1 MEGFIKGVKMED
13 KSFAF
18 EMLKE
23 LKTQNRRQH
32 ILIIILIFVI
42 VSMII
47 GFFIYESQFET
58 ITDETQAI
66 ENIDQSD
73 NSSFIQTIN

>member
-1 MEGFIKGVKMED
+1 MED
-13 KSFAF
+13 TSFAF

-23 LKTQNRRQH
+23 LKAQNRRQH

-58 ITDETQAI
+58 ITDETQTI

>member
-1 MEGFIKGVKMED
+1 MED
-13 KSFAF
+13 NNSFAF

-23 LKTQNRRQH
+23 VKAQNRRQH

-58 ITDETQAI
+58 ITDETQTI

>member
-1 MEGFIKGVKMED
+1 MED
-13 KSFAF
+13 NSFAF

-23 LKTQNRRQH
+23 LKAQNRRQH

-42 VSMII
+42 VAMII

-58 ITDETQAI
+58 ITDETQTI
-66 ENIDQSD
+66 EDINQSD

>member
-32 ILIIILIFVI
+32 ILIIILILVI

>member
-1 MEGFIKGVKMED
+1 MGGTMEES
-13 KSFAF
+13 SFAF

-23 LKTQNRRQH
+23 LKAQNRRQH

-58 ITDETQAI
+58 ITDETQTI
-66 ENIDQSD
+66 ENIEQSD

>member
-1 MEGFIKGVKMED
+1 MED
-13 KSFAF
+13 NSFAF

-23 LKTQNRRQH
+23 LKAQNRRQH

-42 VSMII
+42 VAMII

-58 ITDETQAI
+58 ITDETQTI

>member
-1 MEGFIKGVKMED
+1 MED
-13 KSFAF
+13 NSFAF
-18 EMLKE
+18 EILKE
-23 LKTQNRRQH
+23 LKAQNRRQH

-42 VSMII
+42 VAMII

-58 ITDETQAI
+58 ITDETQTI

>member
-13 KSFAF
+13 TSFAL

-58 ITDETQAI
+58 VTDEMT
-66 ENIDQSD
+66 IDQMQTNTN
-73 NSSFIQTIN
+73 NSSMIGEIN

>member
-1 MEGFIKGVKMED
+1 MED

-18 EMLKE
+18 EILKE

-58 ITDETQAI
+58 ITDETQTI

>member
-1 MEGFIKGVKMED
+1 MED
-13 KSFAF
+13 NSFAF

-23 LKTQNRRQH
+23 LKAQNRRQH

-42 VSMII
+42 VTMII

-58 ITDETQAI
+58 ITDETQTI
-66 ENIDQSD
+66 ENIDQPD

>member
-1 MEGFIKGVKMED
+1 MED

-32 ILIIILIFVI
+32 ILIIILILVI
-42 VSMII
+42 VAMII

-58 ITDETQAI
+58 VTDEMT
-66 ENIDQSD
+66 IDQMQTNTN
-73 NSSFIQTIN
+73 NSSMIGEIN

>member
-1 MEGFIKGVKMED
+1 MED
-13 KSFAF
+13 NSFAF

-23 LKTQNRRQH
+23 LKAQNRRQH

-58 ITDETQAI
+58 ITDETQTI
-66 ENIDQSD
+66 ENIEQSD

>member
-1 MEGFIKGVKMED
+1 MED
-13 KSFAF
+13 TSFAF

-23 LKTQNRRQH
+23 LKAQNRRQH

-58 ITDETQAI
+58 ITDETQTI
-66 ENIDQSD
+66 ENIEQSD

>member
-1 MEGFIKGVKMED
+1 MED
-13 KSFAF
+13 TSFAF

-23 LKTQNRRQH
+23 LKAQNRRQH

-58 ITDETQAI
+58 ITDETQTI

-73 NSSFIQTIN
+73 QF

>member
-1 MEGFIKGVKMED
+1 MED
-13 KSFAF
+13 TSFAL

-58 ITDETQAI
+58 VTDEMT
-66 ENIDQSD
+66 IDQMQTNTN
-73 NSSFIQTIN
+73 NSSMIGEIN